1 MKTLIQPRLL
11 LILSFLILNFTN
23 LISQDAFSGTYKG
36 DYNGVELPNPIVI
49 NAASNGVYNLEI
61 QGVQH
66 RGQANGNQIT
76 GISSAFTVVK
86 NGNKLT
92 LTESGVSISLT
103 KIGGAAAT
111 NNSNVS
117 SQNTAATTGKV
128 DPNLVGVWVNDVTSS
143 RSGFSHSTVKKL
155 FIEANGQVKEGS
167 RVIGGSDVGSFDS
180 GLKIDYTGVISA
192 KNGVLYVHE
201 LNGKNV
207 GNVQGGTYR
216 FVDKYMILK
225 NAAGVE
231 TTYVRGR

>member
-1 MKTLIQPRLL
+1 MKTLIFLRL
-11 LILSFLILNFTN
+11 LSFLSFFSLNFTN
-23 LISQDAFSGTYKG
+23 LMSQDAFSGTYKG
-36 DYNGVELPNPIVI
+36 DYNGVELPNPVVI
-49 NAASNGVYNLEI
+49 NAAGNGIYNLEI

-92 LTESGVSISLT
+92 LTESGFSISLT
-103 KIGGAAAT
+103 KTGGAATT
-111 NNSNVS
+111 NTSNIS
-117 SQNTAATTGKV
+117 SQNMTTTTGKV
-128 DPNLVGVWVNDVTSS
+128 DPNLVGVWVNNVTSS

-180 GLKIDYTGVISA
+180 GLTIDYTGVMSA
-192 KNGVLYVHE
+192 KNGILYIHE

-231 TTYVRGR
+231 TTYTRGN